1 MGCNLT
7 RQLPTESRAAHS
19 SYLQRNARALT
30 GKELEARRAGSGG
43 CKRSAAPTVMTGD
56 DEGHAREEAR
66 GKELAA
72 GCGGFELKSG
82 NAFSG

>member
-1 MGCNLT
+1 
-7 RQLPTESRAAHS
+7 
-19 SYLQRNARALT
+19 
-30 GKELEARRAGSGG
+30 
-43 CKRSAAPTVMTGD
+43 MTGD